1 MAVRKTIQVVPRAR
15 RTLTS
20 LRNLGYDLRHA
31 VADIVDNSVS
41 ADAATVHVTVHF
53 DGTRSWIR
61 ISDDGRGMDA
71 ETLSEAFRYGSDRE
85 YNRAELGRFG
95 FGLKSASTSQCR
107 RLTVVSRADTP
118 GATLEARQLDLDHID
133 EVDNWEIFDLAP
145 DELPEPTRAVLGE
158 ASGTVVLWEGLDR
171 VLRYQDPFGGWA
183 KKQLIAHAEDI
194 DQHLGMVFH
203 RFLAGEV
210 ADREPLQ
217 ITVNGT
223 PVEAWDPFCRAE
235 PSTSAL
241 QEEDMEV
248 RSLDGNGIVHLRPFV
263 LPNQNHFSSQA
274 AWKRAS
280 GPKGWNRQQGFYIYR
295 AERLIQSGGWCRLRA
310 VDEHAKLARIS
321 LEFFPELD
329 SAFGVN
335 VAKASVTLPEELR
348 KELTPLVTTWGRA
361 ADTAYRQKQ
370 RPPSPPPRRPKRS
383 GAASASPAPTVRLSS
398 GQPDPGHEQ
407 ASSIRPTAFSPALA
421 NHRDVGTTSRVPEA
435 APLSARGA
443 LEAAASQAGE
453 SEALNR
459 IMSALRTLS
468 PEVAHD
474 LGW

>member
-1 MAVRKTIQVVPRAR
+1 MAVRKTVQVVPRAR

-41 ADAATVHVTVHF
+41 AGATTVHVTVHF

-61 ISDDGRGMDA
+61 ISDNGRGMNA
-71 ETLSEAFRYGSDRE
+71 ETLTEAFRYGSERE
-85 YNRAELGRFG
+85 YNRTELGRFG

-107 RLTVVSRADTP
+107 RVTVVSRADTL
-118 GATLEARQLDLDHID
+118 GAALEGRQLDLDHID
-133 EVDNWEIFDLAP
+133 QVDEWEIFDLAP
-145 DELPEPTRAVLGE
+145 DELPEPTRSLLDG

-171 VLRYQDPFGGWA
+171 VLRLKDPFGGWA
-183 KKQLIAHAEDI
+183 KRQLISHAEDI
-194 DQHLGMVFH
+194 DEHLGMVFH

-210 ADREPLQ
+210 ADREPLR

-223 PVEAWDPFCRAE
+223 PVESWDPFCRSE

-241 QEEDMEV
+241 QEEDVEV
-248 RSLDGNGIVHLRPFV
+248 HSLGGNGIVHLSPFV

-274 AWKRAS
+274 AWRRAS
-280 GPKGWNRQQGFYIYR
+280 GPKSWNRQQGFYIYR
-295 AERLIQSGGWCRLRA
+295 ADRLIQSGGWCRLRA

-348 KELTPLVTTWGRA
+348 KELTPLVKNWGRV
-361 ADTAYRQKQ
+361 ADAVYRQKQ
-370 RPPSPPPRRPKRS
+370 RPPSPPPRRTKPSGVTSAQPVPTERRS
-383 GAASASPAPTVRLSS
+383 TDGHSPSLEHVSGSRPATSA
-398 GQPDPGHEQ
+398 
-407 ASSIRPTAFSPALA
+407 PALVNQRGLGA
-421 NHRDVGTTSRVPEA
+421 TSCVPEA
-435 APLSARGA
+435 APLSARQA
-443 LEAAASQAGE
+443 LEAAAAQVGE
-453 SEALNR
+453 SEALTR
-459 IMSALRTLS
+459 ITSALRTMS
-468 PEVAHD
+468 PEIAHD

>member
-41 ADAATVHVTVHF
+41 ADATAVHITVHF

-61 ISDDGRGMDA
+61 ISDNGRGMNA
-71 ETLSEAFRYGSDRE
+71 ETLTEAFRYGSDRE
-85 YNRAELGRFG
+85 YSRTELGRFG

-107 RLTVVSRADTP
+107 RVTVVSRADTP
-118 GATLEARQLDLDHID
+118 GAALEARQLDLDHID
-133 EVDNWEIFDLAP
+133 EVDNWEIFELSS
-145 DELPEPTRAVLGE
+145 DELPEPSRSVLGE
-158 ASGTVVLWEGLDR
+158 AAGTVVLWEGLDR

-194 DQHLGMVFH
+194 DEHLSMVFH

-210 ADREPLQ
+210 TDREPLQ

-223 PVEAWDPFCRAE
+223 PAEAWDPFCRTE

-241 QEEDMEV
+241 HEEDIEV
-248 RSLDGNGIVHLRPFV
+248 RSMDGNGIVHLSPFV

-274 AWKRAS
+274 VWKRAS

-295 AERLIQSGGWCRLRA
+295 ADRLIQSGGWCRLRA

-329 SAFGVN
+329 SSFGVN
-335 VAKASVTLPEELR
+335 VAKASVSLPEELR
-348 KELTPLVTTWGRA
+348 KELTPLVKTWGRV
-361 ADTAYRQKQ
+361 ADSAYRQKQ
-370 RPPSPPPRRPKRS
+370 RPSSPPPRRPKPS
-383 GAASASPAPTVRLSS
+383 GTVTAPPVPSVHPPLSKPGSDRPSSSRPAT
-398 GQPDPGHEQ
+398 
-407 ASSIRPTAFSPALA
+407 FSPALA
-421 NHRDVGTTSRVPEA
+421 NYRGVGTTSRVPSA
-435 APLSARGA
+435 GSTSARQA
-443 LEAAASQAGE
+443 LEAAAGHAGE
-453 SEALNR
+453 SEALSR
-459 IMSALRTLS
+459 IVSALRTMS

>member
-41 ADAATVHVTVHF
+41 ADATTVHVTVRF

-85 YNRAELGRFG
+85 YNGTELGRFG

-107 RLTVVSRADTP
+107 KMTVVSRADTP
-118 GATLEARQLDLDHID
+118 GAALEARQLDLDHID
-133 EVDNWEIFDLAP
+133 EVDDWEIFDLTP

-158 ASGTVVLWEGLDR
+158 GSGTVVLWEGLDR

-210 ADREPLQ
+210 DDREPLQ

-223 PVEAWDPFCRAE
+223 PVAAWDPFCRAE

-248 RSLDGNGIVHLRPFV
+248 RSLDGHGIVRLRPFV

-274 AWKRAS
+274 VWKRAS

-370 RPPSPPPRRPKRS
+370 RPPSPPPRPPKRS
-383 GAASASPAPTVRLSS
+383 GAALSSPAPTIRPSS
-398 GQPDPGHEQ
+398 SQPDPSHEQ
-407 ASSIRPTAFSPALA
+407 ASSFKPTAFSPALVD
-421 NHRDVGTTSRVPEA
+421 HRGVGTTSRVPDA
-435 APLSARGA
+435 APLSAREA
-443 LEAAASQAGE
+443 LEAAASQVGE
-453 SEALNR
+453 TEALNR
-459 IMSALRTLS
+459 IVSALHTMS